1 MLRKKGRSLKVHGSE
16 EAGENSME
24 NTGEEVSLGK
34 TGEHMRCEG
43 KRSR

>member
-1 MLRKKGRSLKVHGSE
+1 MLRKKGRYLKVHGSE
-16 EAGENSME
+16 EAGEDSME
-24 NTGEEVSLGK
+24 STGEEVSLGK